1 MSCPLPPSKITVL
14 FLCPVAVHAFDIYCT
29 ADQQGDYRMDQLK
42 IGKFIAELR
51 KSKSMTQEEM
61 AEKLGVSNKS
71 VSRWENGRNLP
82 DASLFEPICELLG
95 ISLTELF
102 CGEKIEDAEMV
113 SKVEQNIVSTIDYT
127 EKTARCLSRRMKAA
141 AVLAVIA
148 AAAMLI
154 IINSICFT
162 PCASHAGDVS
172 KWQGFF
178 PVHSAYRLELND
190 ADMPV
195 FADPNKAL
203 NQAKVDYSDAIEF
216 MKGEYHL
223 LPLSKY
229 YYKAYG
235 TYGWQLET
243 NDEILQ
249 GQGNSLSNFVDIYEN
264 SFR

>member
-1 MSCPLPPSKITVL
+1 
-14 FLCPVAVHAFDIYCT
+14 
-29 ADQQGDYRMDQLK
+29 MDQSK

-51 KSKSMTQEEM
+51 KSKGMTQEKM
-61 AEKLGVSNKS
+61 AERLGVSNKS

-102 CGEKIEDAEMV
+102 CGEKIENTEMV
-113 SKVEQNIVSTIDYT
+113 SKAEQNIVSTIDYT
-127 EKTARCLSRRMKAA
+127 EKTVRCISRKMKASV
-141 AVLAVIA
+141 VLAVIA
-148 AAAMLI
+148 AVAMLI
-154 IINSICFT
+154 IINSIYFT

-172 KWQGFF
+172 KWQGLF
-178 PVHSAYRLELND
+178 PAHSAYRLELND

-203 NQAKVDYSDAIEF
+203 KQAKADYSDAIEF

-223 LPLSKY
+223 LSLSKC

-243 NDEILQ
+243 HDEILKEQ
-249 GQGNSLSNFVDIYEN
+249 GSSLSQFVDIYEN